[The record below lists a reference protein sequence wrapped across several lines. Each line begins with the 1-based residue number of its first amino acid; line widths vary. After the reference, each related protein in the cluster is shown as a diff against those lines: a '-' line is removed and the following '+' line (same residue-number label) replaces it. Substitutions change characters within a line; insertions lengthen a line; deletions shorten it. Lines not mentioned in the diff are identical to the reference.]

1 MVFAEFHGFA
11 DTYNAR
17 LQRAAPLSDFSQVSK
32 ETTAC
37 VADVKVWMNKYKL
50 RLYDEKKNE
59 LLAIGDCIRLS
70 LVRKEPLTFGS
81 SSVPF

>member
-50 RLYDEKKNE
+50 RLYDEKNR
-59 LLAIGDCIRLS
+59 ASGHRRLH
-70 LVRKEPLTFGS
+70 P
-81 SSVPF
+81 P